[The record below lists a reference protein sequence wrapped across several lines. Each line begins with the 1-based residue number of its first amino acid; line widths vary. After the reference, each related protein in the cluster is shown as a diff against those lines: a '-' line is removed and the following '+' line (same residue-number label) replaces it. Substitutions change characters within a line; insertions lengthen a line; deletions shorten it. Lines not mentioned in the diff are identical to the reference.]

1 MSVWSRGMIPASGVS
16 RVQEVPG
23 SNPGTDR
30 FCFLFF
36 LFIFH
41 IMHIFFYSTT
51 KYDRMKNAMS

>member
-16 RVQEVPG
+16 KVQEVPG

-36 LFIFH
+36 FIYLH
-41 IMHIFFYSTT
+41 ASFFIHN
-51 KYDRMKNAMS
+51 KNNTIE

>member
-16 RVQEVPG
+16 RLQEVPG

-36 LFIFH
+36 FIYFSQHAHLFLFDNKI
-41 IMHIFFYSTT
+41 
-51 KYDRMKNAMS
+51 R